1 MADSKNRKLSNA
13 YLPSAGDHKLKKER
27 YEYLDSSEIINL
39 IDSDYVTGI
48 VDLHVDSDYLSG
60 FIDSD
65 YISSRQTVGGA
76 GILFDTA
83 SGSVTKVGDGNVF
96 VEIAGGG
103 GWGTQNP
110 SPGTRSSGGD
120 SFTRGMLLNVPDGAT
135 ITYTIGAGTN
145 SSTGQG
151 GTSSVNDGLGNSI
164 TIMGGISAGTPLG
177 IGAYTNYHVTGC
189 VPLVTGTA
197 IGVGPGGGGAGGVG
211 VGGLFRLGGFT
222 VKGVTSQYSNTQN
235 IGYGRGG
242 PHAID
247 TSPYISTAG
256 TSGAILLIG
265 V

>member
-27 YEYLDSSEIINL
+27 YEYLDSSEIISL

-103 GWGTQNP
+103 GWGTTN
-110 SPGTRSSGGD
+110 SGATRSHGGD

-145 SSTGQG
+145 SQTGQG
-151 GTSSVNDGLGNSI
+151 GSSSVNDGLGNSI
-164 TIMGGISAGTPLG
+164 TILGGISANAALG

-197 IGVGPGGGGAGGVG
+197 IGLGPGGNEGVA
-211 VGGLFRLGGFT
+211 VGGLFRTGGFT
-222 VKGVTSQYSNTQN
+222 VKGVTSQYTFRWQ
-235 IGYGRGG
+235 GYGRGG
-242 PHAID
+242 PQGLD
-247 TSPYISTAG
+247 TPPYFTTAG